1 MSHHKS
7 SSGSSHEGHH
17 SHGKRFRMIHKMMK
31 LSIAEKIDERVKNL
45 IPCIQAQL
53 EGGHFIKTFSV

>member
-1 MSHHKS
+1 
-7 SSGSSHEGHH
+7 
-17 SHGKRFRMIHKMMK
+17 MMN